1 MASLPDDLRQL
12 IEHDQ
17 QTARPLLQDL
27 AARLPNSAEAQSLLA
42 HSYLRSLE
50 AGPALEHYRRAHQLE
65 PQNLFYRQQMGLCA
79 VAAGD
84 YAAAYDFYA
93 KAREIAPTEHS
104 EAMAAL
110 MLHRLGRL
118 QDAVQ
123 AYSAL
128 LGRLKRDHIES
139 PHALRGMTMLL
150 RDLGAPISADR
161 YLHDFIS
168 VFRLDAPK
176 VAAMV
181 MERETSIDFHG
192 WTRFAHKSELARSL
206 GRRLRL
212 GGQTPRFP
220 ETFALPE
227 DREALLAHATENPG
241 AIYIAKPERGTG
253 GQGIKLTRNAW
264 ELADASGCVVQR
276 YVERPY
282 LVDGRKGHVRLYG
295 LVTSLD
301 PFRAYLYRDG
311 VVRFAP
317 EPYELSDAGLADPHR
332 HITNTALHI
341 GHPGLVV
348 SEDAAQENVGAIWS
362 LGAYLERLKADGV
375 DIEALRAELRTLMVG
390 FLQVVASEGVFAEQ
404 ARAGPRRAFPAKLFG
419 LDVLIDA
426 DSQPWLIEAQ
436 RKPAL
441 GGNAL
446 VRKINGRMFQTLF
459 EMSCG
464 YLIEDVMPAERIAEL
479 AKDRR
484 AQLQREFEV
493 EDAHRG
499 QFERIA

>member
-17 QTARPLLQDL
+17 QTARPLLMDL
-27 AARLPNSAEAQSLLA
+27 AARMPNSAEAQSLLA

-50 AGPALEHYRRAHQLE
+50 AGAALEHYRRAHQLD
-65 PQNLFYRQQMGLCA
+65 PNNLFYRQQMGLCA
-79 VAAGD
+79 VAVGD
-84 YAAAYDFYA
+84 YAAAYEFYA
-93 KAREIAPTEHS
+93 KAREIAPSEHS

-118 QDAVQ
+118 QEAVQ

-150 RDLGAPISADR
+150 RDLVAPISADR

-168 VFRLDAPK
+168 VFRLDPAK

-192 WTRFAHKSELARSL
+192 WTRFAHKSELARALS
-206 GRRLRL
+206 RRA
-212 GGQTPRFP
+212 GGQSPRFP

-227 DREALLAHATENPG
+227 DRDALLAYAAANPG
-241 AIYIAKPERGTG
+241 AIYIGKPERGTG
-253 GQGIKLTRNAW
+253 GQGIKLTRNAA
-264 ELADASGCVVQR
+264 ELADATGCVVQR

-282 LVDGRKGHVRLYG
+282 LVDGRKSHVRLYG

-317 EPYELSDAGLADPHR
+317 EPYELSDAGLADVHG

-341 GHPGLVV
+341 GHPSLVV

-375 DIEALRAELRTLMVG
+375 DVEALRAELRTLMVG
-390 FLQVVASEGVFAEQ
+390 FLHVVASEGLFAEQ

-426 DSQPWLIEAQ
+426 DGKPWLIEAQ

-484 AQLQREFEV
+484 ALLQREFEV
-493 EDAHRG
+493 EDAFRG
-499 QFERIA
+499 QFERVS